1 MLPAVAL
8 GFCVVVAAFSASTI
22 DFSKVPAPAVQPMK
36 GAFGIWGPIFAASIG
51 HAIVSGVSGEGGNS
65 ALFLGVSYAVCAVWA
80 AAIRRDRYAAA
91 SAALLV
97 ALLSAAAASA
107 TSAMGRGRAHWIF
120 ELSSDLLV
128 SWLLVACLL
137 GLVIAGASRL
147 DTTQALV
154 AVATATAAVA
164 AATGKPALCV
174 GIGWACAM
182 QQKASWWHV
191 VGACVALVGAIA
203 AFFVRF
209 GG

>member
-8 GFCVVVAAFSASTI
+8 GIGVVAAAFSASTI
-22 DFSKVPAPAVQPMK
+22 DFSKVPAPALQPMK

-51 HAIVSGVSGEGGNS
+51 HAVVTGVSGEGGSS
-65 ALFLGVSYAVCAVWA
+65 ALLIGVSYALCAAWA

-91 SAALLV
+91 SAALLA

-107 TSAMGRGRAHWIF
+107 TSAMGRGREHWIF
-120 ELSSDLLV
+120 ELSADLLA
-128 SWLLVACLL
+128 SWLVVAFLL
-137 GLVIAGASRL
+137 GLVIAGVGRL
-147 DTTQALV
+147 DSPRALV
-154 AVATATAAVA
+154 GVSTATAAVA

-182 QQKASWWHV
+182 QQKASWWHAS
-191 VGACVALVGAIA
+191 GACLALLGAIA

-209 GG
+209 SG